1 MKKFFG
7 NILLS
12 AAFLL
17 MLSSCMM
24 ADEEVFTD
32 PFGHVGLSVR
42 GYVYFRPDEPA
53 ASQSVSVHV
62 YDRSDYGFA
71 SPLAVADEVSAY
83 DGYYEADMSF
93 VLTGDILIKVFP
105 EDKTGGRS
113 LMSQP
118 FIRGLTSSM
127 TMIKGHISAICRL
140 SIWIPVFN
148 NLRRRTVLALC
159 RFRAAI

>member
-1 MKKFFG
+1 
-7 NILLS
+7 
-12 AAFLL
+12 

-105 EDKTGGRS
+105 EDKTGGAEPYVTALYLILISKDSSRPITSGKLKLAFSIRLVCRS
-113 LMSQP
+113 
-118 FIRGLTSSM
+118 T
-127 TMIKGHISAICRL
+127 K
-140 SIWIPVFN
+140 
-148 NLRRRTVLALC
+148 
-159 RFRAAI
+159 

>member
-1 MKKFFG
+1 
-7 NILLS
+7 
-12 AAFLL
+12 

-83 DGYYEADMSF
+83 DGYYEADMNF

-105 EDKTGGRS
+105 EDKTGGAEPYVTALYS
-113 LMSQP
+113 WSDKFYDDDKGSYFCNMPPLYLDS
-118 FIRGLTSSM
+118 GLQ
-127 TMIKGHISAICRL
+127 
-140 SIWIPVFN
+140 
-148 NLRRRTVLALC
+148 
-159 RFRAAI
+159 